1 MNRKKNTYLKEE
13 LMIDKNGKVMR
24 MTPTKRKEYLAAQLD
39 LPRAERGLGKKIF
52 TTKQIFTHLFKKETK
67 NIIETLDVI
76 RDIDPRTYLK
86 VMVEMGKL
94 SMVAEKE
101 MEGNK
106 NLNNELEELVAL
118 REKKVPK
125 VNVEAIETVTDFV
138 EVKDTPPIPKEPIL
152 TDDISHPAIKEDLR
166 ELGLPPI
173 PKKK

>member
-1 MNRKKNTYLKEE
+1 MNHKNHTNLKEE

-24 MTPTKRKEYLAAQLD
+24 MTPTKRKEFLAAQLD

-67 NIIETLDVI
+67 NIIETLDII
-76 RDIDPRTYLK
+76 RDIDPRTYIK
-86 VMVEMGKL
+86 VMLEMGKL

-101 MEGNK
+101 IESNGTLNK
-106 NLNNELEELVAL
+106 ELEELVAL

-125 VNVEAIETVTDFV
+125 VNVEAIEAVTDFI
-138 EVKDTPPIPKEPIL
+138 EVKDTPPIPKDPIP
-152 TDDISHPAIKEDLR
+152 TDEISHPAIKEDLR